1 MSEIPEVAYAFL
13 YIAPGLVLVQALR
26 LGGIGRRLRPLD
38 KLSLCILLA
47 VALRWAGP
55 RIADSFALQ
64 FEAGLDFEF
73 ALLILALAL
82 GLIVALLK
90 RAYDFLF
97 GFGRDED
104 EQEEEPPPE
113 PRAAMPVEPQDQK
126 TEQTAEG

>member
-1 MSEIPEVAYAFL
+1 MSEIPQAAYALL
-13 YIAPGLVLVQALR
+13 YIAPGLVLIQALR

-38 KLSLCILLA
+38 ILSLCIPVALL
-47 VALRWAGP
+47 LRWAGP

-64 FEAGLDFEF
+64 FEAGMEFEL
-73 ALLILALAL
+73 ALLVLALAL
-82 GLIVALLK
+82 GLVVALLK

-113 PRAAMPVEPQDQK
+113 PRAAMPVEPQK